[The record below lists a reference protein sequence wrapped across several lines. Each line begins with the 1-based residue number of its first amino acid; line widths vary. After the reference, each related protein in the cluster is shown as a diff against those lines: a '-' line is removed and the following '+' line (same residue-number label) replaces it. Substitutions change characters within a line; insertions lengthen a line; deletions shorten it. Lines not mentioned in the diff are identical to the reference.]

1 MSKSS
6 FIAQLLQNGE
16 PVERYKE
23 GGNSMLPILKSNQ
36 PVTLT
41 PVKEETELKIGD
53 IVFCRVG
60 GRYVTHK
67 IHSIRG
73 KQYQIGNNRGY
84 MNGWVTKQK
93 IFGLVTKIW
102 DK

>member
-1 MSKSS
+1 MSKAS
-6 FIAQLLQNGE
+6 FVADLLQKGE
-16 PVERYKE
+16 TIERFKE
-23 GGNSMLPILKSNQ
+23 GGNSMLPIIKSNQ

-41 PVKEETELKIGD
+41 PVTEETELKVRD

-67 IHSIRG
+67 IHAIKG
-73 KQYQIGNNRGY
+73 KQYQIGNNRGF

-93 IFGLVTKIW
+93 VFGLVTKIW
-102 DK
+102 NK